1 MIGVDPE
8 TGLLRT
14 WIFEANGGV
23 GEGIAMQDGKQWVF
37 ESATELTSGEV
48 LEATNIL
55 VRINAGT
62 FTWQPLDLS
71 INGEQFGNLPPVK
84 VSRVH

>member
-23 GEGIAMQDGKQWVF
+23 GEGVALQDGKQWVF
-37 ESATELTSGEV
+37 ESATELTSGDV
-48 LEATNIL
+48 LEATNISGANRRRY
-55 VRINAGT
+55 V

-71 INGEQFGNLPPVK
+71 INGEQFGNLRRSK
-84 VSRVH
+84 